1 MNRLWPFRNFGLKL
15 LSVGIGALLWISVSG
30 EEIVERGLR
39 APLEL
44 QQFPQGLEIQGE
56 APSTVDVRVRGT
68 AGALSRV
75 GAGDIVAVLDL
86 HAVRPGNRL
95 FAMTPE
101 QVRSPFGVEVVQVT
115 PSTIALA
122 LEKSLTRS
130 VPVAVPTVD
139 GSPAPGYVVAGKPVV
154 TPDYVDII
162 GPETAVKRA
171 TEAVTET
178 ISVEGLHDTMREE
191 VTIGLLDPSLRVKTQ
206 RTVDVTVKIAPGP
219 MERTVR
225 GRPIRV
231 RDLGARLSAQV
242 TPTVVDV
249 GLRGSREIIN
259 RIDADDVHPYV
270 DLSGLGEG
278 EFTLVVHTD
287 TPDHA
292 GVTRVDPAMVQVRIT
307 SVRN

>member
-15 LSVGIGALLWISVSG
+15 LSLGIGTLLWISVSG
-30 EEIVERGLR
+30 EETVERGLR

-86 HAVRPGNRL
+86 KGVRPGSRL

-122 LEKSLTRS
+122 LENSLTRS
-130 VPVAVPTVD
+130 VPVLPSVE
-139 GSPAPGYVVAGKPVV
+139 GSPAPGYVVAGKPILV
-154 TPDYVDII
+154 PDHVDIV

-178 ISVEGLHDTMREE
+178 VSVEGLHDTMRQD
-191 VTIGLLDPSLRVKTQ
+191 VTVGLIDPALRLRTQ
-206 RTVDVTVKIAPGP
+206 RTVTVTVKIVPGP

-225 GRPIRV
+225 GRPIRL
-231 RDLGARLSAQV
+231 RNLGERLSAQA
-242 TPTVVDV
+242 TPPVVDV
-249 GLRGSREIIN
+249 GLRGSRDVVNKIQ
-259 RIDADDVHPYV
+259 ADDVHPFV
-270 DLSGLGEG
+270 DLGGLGEG
-278 EFTLVVHTD
+278 EYTLVVHTD
-287 TPDHA
+287 APDHA

-307 SVRN
+307 SVKN

>member
-1 MNRLWPFRNFGLKL
+1 MNRFWPFRNLGLKL
-15 LSVGIGALLWISVSG
+15 LSLGIGALLWISVSG
-30 EEIVERGLR
+30 EEVVERGLR
-39 APLEL
+39 APLEF
-44 QQFPQGLEIQGE
+44 QQFPQGLELQGE

-86 HAVRPGNRL
+86 HAARPGNRL

-101 QVRSPFGVEVVQVT
+101 QVRSPFGIEVVQVT
-115 PSTIALA
+115 PSTIVLA
-122 LEKSLTRS
+122 LEPSMTRS
-130 VPVAVPTVD
+130 VPVAPSIE
-139 GSPAPGYVVAGKPVV
+139 GNPAPGYVVTGKPIVK
-154 TPDYVDII
+154 PDRVDII

-178 ISVEGLHDTMREE
+178 ISVEGLHDTLREQ
-191 VTIGLLDPSLRVKTQ
+191 VTIGLLDPSLRMKTQ
-206 RTVDVTVKIAPGP
+206 RPVDVTVKIAPGP

-242 TPTVVDV
+242 MPTAVDV

-259 RIDADDVHPYV
+259 RIDPDDVHPYV

-278 EFTLVVHTD
+278 EYTLVVHAD
-287 TPDHA
+287 IPDHA

-307 SVRN
+307 SVKN

>member
-1 MNRLWPFRNFGLKL
+1 MNRLWPFRNVGLKL
-15 LSVGIGALLWISVSG
+15 LSLGIGTLLWISVSG
-30 EEIVERGLR
+30 EETVERGLR

-68 AGALSRV
+68 SGALSRV

-86 HAVRPGNRL
+86 KGVRPGNRL

-122 LEKSLTRS
+122 LENSLTRS
-130 VPVAVPTVD
+130 VPIIPSVE
-139 GSPAPGYVVAGKPVV
+139 GSPAPGYVVVGKPILV
-154 TPDYVDII
+154 PDHVDIV

-178 ISVEGLHDTMREE
+178 VSVEGLHDTMRQD
-191 VTIGLLDPSLRVKTQ
+191 VTVGLIDPALRLRTQ
-206 RTVDVTVKIAPGP
+206 RTVMVTVKIVPGP

-225 GRPIRV
+225 GRPIRL
-231 RDLGARLSAQV
+231 RNLGERLSAQA
-242 TPTVVDV
+242 TPPVVDV
-249 GLRGSREIIN
+249 GLRGSRDVVNKIQS
-259 RIDADDVHPYV
+259 DDVHPFV
-270 DLSGLGEG
+270 DLGGLGEG
-278 EFTLVVHTD
+278 EYTLVVHTD
-287 TPDHA
+287 APDHA
-292 GVTRVDPAMVQVRIT
+292 GVTFVDPAMVQVRIT
-307 SVRN
+307 SVKN

>member
-1 MNRLWPFRNFGLKL
+1 MNRFWPFRNLGLKL
-15 LSVGIGALLWISVSG
+15 LSVGIGTLLWISVSG

-75 GAGDIVAVLDL
+75 GPGDIVAVLDL
-86 HAVRPGNRL
+86 RGVRAGNRL

-101 QVRSPFGVEVVQVT
+101 QVRSPFGVEVVQVM
-115 PSTIALA
+115 PSTVPLA
-122 LEKSLTRS
+122 LENALMRS
-130 VPVAVPTVD
+130 VPVTPSLEGSPSAGYVLVGKPTV
-139 GSPAPGYVVAGKPVV
+139 V
-154 TPDYVDII
+154 PDHVDII

-178 ISVEGLHDTMREE
+178 ISVEGLHESLSQN
-191 VTIGLLDPSLRVKTQ
+191 VTVGLLDPSLRLTTQ
-206 RTVDVTVKIAPGP
+206 RTVNVTVKIVPGP

-225 GRPIRV
+225 ARPV
-231 RDLGARLSAQV
+231 RLRNLGDRLSAQAM
-242 TPTVVDV
+242 PTSVDV

-259 RIDADDVHPYV
+259 HVDAENVHAYV
-270 DLSGLGEG
+270 DLGGLGEG
-278 EFTLVVHTD
+278 DYTLLVQAD
-287 TPDHA
+287 TPEHV
-292 GVTRVDPAMVQVRIT
+292 GVIHVEPSMVQVRIIG
-307 SVRN
+307 VKN

>member
-1 MNRLWPFRNFGLKL
+1 MNRLWPFRNLGLKL
-15 LSVGIGALLWISVSG
+15 LSLGIGALLWISVSG
-30 EEIVERGLR
+30 EEVVERGLR

-86 HAVRPGNRL
+86 RAVRPGNRM

-115 PSTIALA
+115 PSTIVLA

-130 VPVAVPTVD
+130 VPIVPSVE
-139 GSPAPGYVVAGKPVV
+139 GSPAPGYVVTGKAVV
-154 TPDYVDII
+154 TPDHVDIV
-162 GPETAVKRA
+162 GPETAVRRA

-178 ISVEGLHDTMREE
+178 ISVEGLNDTLREE
-191 VTIGLLDPSLRVKTQ
+191 VTIGLLDPSLRLKTQ
-206 RTVDVTVKIAPGP
+206 RTVDATVKIVPGP

-231 RDLGARLSAQV
+231 RELGARLSAQV
-242 TPTVVDV
+242 MPTVVDV

-270 DLSGLGEG
+270 DLSGLSEG
-278 EFTLVVHTD
+278 EYTLVVHAD

-292 GVTRVDPAMVQVRIT
+292 GVTRVEPAMVQVRIT
-307 SVRN
+307 SVKN

>member
-1 MNRLWPFRNFGLKL
+1 M
-15 LSVGIGALLWISVSG
+15 
-30 EEIVERGLR
+30 
-39 APLEL
+39 
-44 QQFPQGLEIQGE
+44 
-56 APSTVDVRVRGT
+56 
-68 AGALSRV
+68 
-75 GAGDIVAVLDL
+75 
-86 HAVRPGNRL
+86 

-115 PSTIALA
+115 PSTILLA

-130 VPVAVPTVD
+130 VPIVPSVE
-139 GSPAPGYVVAGKPVV
+139 GSPAPGYVVSGKAVV
-154 TPDYVDII
+154 APDHVDIV

-178 ISVEGLHDTMREE
+178 VSVEGLNDTLHEE
-191 VTIGLLDPSLRVKTQ
+191 VTVGLLDPSLRLKTQ
-206 RTVDVTVKIAPGP
+206 RTVDVTVKIVPGP

-225 GRPIRV
+225 GRPIRL
-231 RDLGARLSAQV
+231 RALGARLSAQV
-242 TPTVVDV
+242 MPTTVDV

-278 EFTLVVHTD
+278 EYTLVVRTD

-307 SVRN
+307 SVKD

>member
-1 MNRLWPFRNFGLKL
+1 MNRLWPFRNLGLKL
-15 LSVGIGALLWISVSG
+15 LSLGIGALLWISVSG
-30 EEIVERGLR
+30 EEVVERGLR

-68 AGALSRV
+68 SGALSRV
-75 GAGDIVAVLDL
+75 GPGDIVAVLDL

-122 LEKSLTRS
+122 LEQSLTRS
-130 VPVAVPTVD
+130 VPVAPSLE
-139 GSPAPGYVVAGKPVV
+139 GSPAPGYVVSGKPVV
-154 TPDYVDII
+154 TPDHVDII

-178 ISVEGLHDTMREE
+178 ISVEGLHDTLREQ
-191 VTIGLLDPSLRVKTQ
+191 VTIGLLDPSLRMKTQ
-206 RTVDVTVKIAPGP
+206 RTVNVTVKIVPGP

-225 GRPIRV
+225 NRPIRV
-231 RDLGARLSAQV
+231 RDLGPRLSAQV
-242 TPTVVDV
+242 MPTVVDV

-270 DLSGLGEG
+270 DLKDLGEG
-278 EFTLVVHTD
+278 EYTLVVHAD

-307 SVRN
+307 SVKN

>member
-15 LSVGIGALLWISVSG
+15 LSVGIGTLLWISVSG
-30 EEIVERGLR
+30 EETVERGLR

-86 HAVRPGNRL
+86 KGVRPGSRL

-122 LEKSLTRS
+122 LENSLTRS
-130 VPVAVPTVD
+130 VPVLPSVE
-139 GSPAPGYVVAGKPVV
+139 GSPAPGYVVAGRPILV
-154 TPDYVDII
+154 PDHVDIV

-178 ISVEGLHDTMREE
+178 VSVEGLHDTMRQD
-191 VTIGLLDPSLRVKTQ
+191 VTVGLIDPALRLRTQ
-206 RTVDVTVKIAPGP
+206 RTVTVTVKIVPGP

-225 GRPIRV
+225 GRPIRL
-231 RDLGARLSAQV
+231 RNLGERLSAQA
-242 TPTVVDV
+242 TPPVVDV
-249 GLRGSREIIN
+249 GLRGSRDVVNKIQ
-259 RIDADDVHPYV
+259 ADDVHPFV
-270 DLSGLGEG
+270 DLGGLGEG
-278 EFTLVVHTD
+278 EYTLVVHTD
-287 TPDHA
+287 APDHA

-307 SVRN
+307 SVKN

>member
-30 EEIVERGLR
+30 EEVVERGLR
-39 APLEL
+39 APLEF

-95 FAMTPE
+95 FTMTPE
-101 QVRSPFGVEVVQVT
+101 QVRSPFGIEVVQVT
-115 PSTIALA
+115 PATIVLS

-130 VPVAVPTVD
+130 VPVTPSVE
-139 GSPAPGYVVAGKPVV
+139 GSPAPGYVVTGKPAV
-154 TPDYVDII
+154 TPDHIEII

-171 TEAVTET
+171 TEAVTDT
-178 ISVEGLHDTMREE
+178 VSVEGLHDTLREE
-191 VTIGLLDPSLRVKTQ
+191 VTIGLLDPSLRLKTQ
-206 RTVDVTVKIAPGP
+206 RTVDVTVKIVPGP

-225 GRPIRV
+225 GRPIRI

-242 TPTVVDV
+242 MPTVVDV

-259 RIDADDVHPYV
+259 RIDSDDVHPYV

-278 EFTLVVHTD
+278 EYTLVVHAD

-292 GVTRVDPAMVQVRIT
+292 GVTRVDPAMVQVRIS
-307 SVRN
+307 SVKN

>member
-1 MNRLWPFRNFGLKL
+1 MNRLWPFGNIGLKL
-15 LSVGIGALLWISVSG
+15 LSLGIGTLLWISVSG
-30 EEIVERGLR
+30 EETVERGLR

-68 AGALSRV
+68 SGALSRV

-86 HAVRPGNRL
+86 KGVRPGNRL

-122 LEKSLTRS
+122 LENSLTRS
-130 VPVAVPTVD
+130 VPVIPSVE
-139 GSPAPGYVVAGKPVV
+139 GSPAPGYVVVGKPILV
-154 TPDYVDII
+154 PDHVDIV

-178 ISVEGLHDTMREE
+178 VSVEGLHDTMRQD
-191 VTIGLLDPSLRVKTQ
+191 VTVGLIDPALRLRTQ
-206 RTVDVTVKIAPGP
+206 RTVMVTVKIVPGP

-225 GRPIRV
+225 GRPIRL
-231 RDLGARLSAQV
+231 RNLGERLSAQA
-242 TPTVVDV
+242 TPPVVDV
-249 GLRGSREIIN
+249 GLRGSRDVVNKIQ
-259 RIDADDVHPYV
+259 ADDVHPFV
-270 DLSGLGEG
+270 DLGGLGEG
-278 EFTLVVHTD
+278 EYTLVVHTD
-287 TPDHA
+287 APDHA

-307 SVRN
+307 SVKN

>member
-1 MNRLWPFRNFGLKL
+1 MNRLWPFRNLGLKL
-15 LSVGIGALLWISVSG
+15 LSVGIGTLLWISVSG
-30 EEIVERGLR
+30 EETVERGLR

-68 AGALSRV
+68 SGALSRV

-86 HAVRPGNRL
+86 KGVRPGNRL

-122 LEKSLTRS
+122 LENSLTRS
-130 VPVAVPTVD
+130 VPIIPSVE
-139 GSPAPGYVVAGKPVV
+139 GSPAPGYVVAGRPILV
-154 TPDYVDII
+154 PDHVDIV

-178 ISVEGLHDTMREE
+178 VSVEGLHDTMRQD
-191 VTIGLLDPSLRVKTQ
+191 VTVGLIDPALRLRTQ
-206 RTVDVTVKIAPGP
+206 RTVMVTVKIVPGP

-225 GRPIRV
+225 GRPIRL
-231 RDLGARLSAQV
+231 RNLGERLSAQA
-242 TPTVVDV
+242 TPPVVDV
-249 GLRGSREIIN
+249 GLRGSRDAVNKIQ
-259 RIDADDVHPYV
+259 ADDVHPFV
-270 DLSGLGEG
+270 DLGGLGEG
-278 EFTLVVHTD
+278 EYTLVVHTD
-287 TPDHA
+287 SPDHA

-307 SVRN
+307 SVKN

>member
-1 MNRLWPFRNFGLKL
+1 MNRLWPFRNLGLKF
-15 LSVGIGALLWISVSG
+15 LSLGIGALLWISVSG
-30 EEIVERGLR
+30 EEVVERGLR

-68 AGALSRV
+68 SGALSRV

-86 HAVRPGNRL
+86 RAVRPGNRM

-115 PSTIALA
+115 PSTIVLA

-130 VPVAVPTVD
+130 VPIVPSVE
-139 GSPAPGYVVAGKPVV
+139 GSPAPGYVVTGKAIV
-154 TPDYVDII
+154 TPDHVDIV
-162 GPETAVKRA
+162 GPETAVRRA

-178 ISVEGLHDTMREE
+178 ISVEGLNDTLREE
-191 VTIGLLDPSLRVKTQ
+191 VTIGLLDPSLRLKTQ
-206 RTVDVTVKIAPGP
+206 RTVDATVKIVPGP

-231 RDLGARLSAQV
+231 RELGARLSAQV
-242 TPTVVDV
+242 MPTVVDV

-278 EFTLVVHTD
+278 EYTLVVHTD

-307 SVRN
+307 SVKD

>member
-1 MNRLWPFRNFGLKL
+1 MKRLWPFGNLGLKL
-15 LSVGIGALLWISVSG
+15 LSLAIGALLWISVSG
-30 EEIVERGLR
+30 EEVVERGLR

-68 AGALSRV
+68 SGALSRV

-86 HAVRPGNRL
+86 RGVRPGNRL

-115 PSTIALA
+115 PSTIVLA

-130 VPVAVPTVD
+130 VPVAPSVE
-139 GSPAPGYVVAGKPVV
+139 GSPAPGYVVTGKPSI
-154 TPDYVDII
+154 TPDHIEIV

-171 TEAVTET
+171 TEAVTDT
-178 ISVEGLHDTMREE
+178 ISVEGLHDTLRLE
-191 VTIGLLDPSLRVKTQ
+191 VPIGVLEPSLRLKTQ
-206 RTVDVTVKIAPGP
+206 RTVDVTVKIVPGP

-225 GRPIRV
+225 SRPIRI

-242 TPTVVDV
+242 IPTVVDV
-249 GLRGSREIIN
+249 GLRGSRELIN
-259 RIDADDVHPYV
+259 GIDSDDVHPYV

-278 EFTLVVHTD
+278 EYTLVVHAD

-292 GVTRVDPAMVQVRIT
+292 GVTRIDPAMVQVRIT
-307 SVRN
+307 SVKN

>member
-1 MNRLWPFRNFGLKL
+1 MNRLWPFRNVGLKL
-15 LSVGIGALLWISVSG
+15 LSLGIGTLLWISVSG
-30 EEIVERGLR
+30 EETVERGLR

-68 AGALSRV
+68 SGALSRV

-86 HAVRPGNRL
+86 KGVRPGNRL

-122 LEKSLTRS
+122 LENSLTRS
-130 VPVAVPTVD
+130 VPVLPSVE
-139 GSPAPGYVVAGKPVV
+139 GSPAPGYVVVGKPILV
-154 TPDYVDII
+154 PDHVDIV

-178 ISVEGLHDTMREE
+178 VSVEGLHDTMRQD
-191 VTIGLLDPSLRVKTQ
+191 VTVGLIDPALRLRAL
-206 RTVDVTVKIAPGP
+206 RTVMVTVKIVPGP

-225 GRPIRV
+225 GRPIRL
-231 RDLGARLSAQV
+231 RNLGERLSAQA
-242 TPTVVDV
+242 TPPVVDV
-249 GLRGSREIIN
+249 GLRGSRDAVNKIQ
-259 RIDADDVHPYV
+259 ADDVHPFV
-270 DLSGLGEG
+270 DLGGLGEG
-278 EFTLVVHTD
+278 EYTLVVHTD
-287 TPDHA
+287 APDHA

-307 SVRN
+307 SVKN